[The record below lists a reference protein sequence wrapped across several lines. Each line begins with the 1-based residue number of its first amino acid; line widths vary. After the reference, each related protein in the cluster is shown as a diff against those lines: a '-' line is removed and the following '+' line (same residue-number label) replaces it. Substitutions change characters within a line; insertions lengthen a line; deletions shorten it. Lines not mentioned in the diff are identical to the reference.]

1 MIKAIFQK
9 HLNHLRECLLQN
21 FATHTITKLRITCSE
36 KMKYLFSGNGEI
48 FAYNLY
54 LCSIKLAKVVKA
66 ADASIQLL
74 YASLIP
80 QRLNST
86 A

>member
-1 MIKAIFQK
+1 
-9 HLNHLRECLLQN
+9 
-21 FATHTITKLRITCSE
+21 
-36 KMKYLFSGNGEI
+36 MKYLFSGNGEI